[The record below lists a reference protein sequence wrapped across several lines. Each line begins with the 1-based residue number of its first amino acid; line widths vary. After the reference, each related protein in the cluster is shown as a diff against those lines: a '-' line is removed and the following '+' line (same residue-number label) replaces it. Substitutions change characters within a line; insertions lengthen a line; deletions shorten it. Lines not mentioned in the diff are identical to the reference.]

1 MDDAFAAASQEPSM
15 DNNEGAPQPD
25 MPQNAPMPQDGRMD
39 ASIPD
44 APTDA
49 PAGREGDDSTMGIIN
64 RLSDED
70 KEAVRSY
77 AQSMLE
83 KEKEPE
89 DKAEAPA
96 PVQERIFT
104 KGEIQK
110 MKDESLLDKG
120 KPYSSD
126 APLEKKM
133 KVSKSSPFTAP
144 VFK

>member
-1 MDDAFAAASQEPSM
+1 MDDAFAAVPQEPSM
-15 DNNEGAPQPD
+15 DNNSAPQSN
-25 MPQNAPMPQDGRMD
+25 MPQDAPMPREGEMD
-39 ASIPD
+39 APMPD
-44 APTDA
+44 EPSEAPSN
-49 PAGREGDDSTMGIIN
+49 REGDDSTMGIIN
-64 RLSDED
+64 QLSDED

-89 DKAEAPA
+89 DKTEAPA

-104 KGEIQK
+104 KGEIQN
-110 MKDESLLDKG
+110 MKDESLLGKG